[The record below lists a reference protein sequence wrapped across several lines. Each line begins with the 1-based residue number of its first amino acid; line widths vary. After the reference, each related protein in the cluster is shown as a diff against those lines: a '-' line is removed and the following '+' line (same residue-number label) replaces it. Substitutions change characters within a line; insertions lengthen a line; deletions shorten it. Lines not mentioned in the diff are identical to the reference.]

1 MTQGAMT
8 QGTMTQGTI
17 LVADA
22 MKFSRSAPVRIG
34 HIADVDFLVT
44 DQSPEPELVRICGEN
59 NVIVELAP
67 GGGEE
72 RKA

>member
-1 MTQGAMT
+1 MAASRRS
-8 QGTMTQGTI
+8 I

-44 DQSPEPELVRICGEN
+44 DEPPEPSLARICAEN
-59 NVIVELAP
+59 DVTVELAI
-67 GGGEE
+67 GAEE
-72 RKA
+72 EQEG